1 MATRKRAGAPFEIV
15 LGSKL
20 DVVAL
25 GKWLRDV
32 RETVG
37 TTQFAL
43 AEKLESPYQNLS
55 RLETGRGK
63 REPMLSTMS
72 RYLRALDWELVLT
85 ARPRKAK
92 GGAGEGGE

>member
-1 MATRKRAGAPFEIV
+1 MATRKRAGASFELT
-15 LGSKL
+15 LGSTL
-20 DVVAL
+20 DIPAI

-32 RETVG
+32 REAVG

-55 RLETGRGK
+55 RLETGRGE

-92 GGAGEGGE
+92 SNAGDGGE